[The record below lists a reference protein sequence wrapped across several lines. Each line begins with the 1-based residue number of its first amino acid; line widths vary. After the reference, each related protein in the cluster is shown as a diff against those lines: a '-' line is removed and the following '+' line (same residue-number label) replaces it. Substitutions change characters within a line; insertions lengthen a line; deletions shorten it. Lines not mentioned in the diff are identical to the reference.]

1 MTTKRTRAKK
11 PNRGM
16 PYAWSA
22 ATKIASG
29 VFGWDSGERRSNR
42 YGSVQ
47 IRSSPYDGNVVATV
61 TYDRKAMEALTG
73 KRVRLVCSVVQTR
86 ASGHV
91 GDAFLKI
98 KPSTPMAGD
107 VIELGVGVLFV
118 ADGYDGL
125 PEIGLMPEDGRRELW
140 IDPRQLYRLH
150 DQTVDLYA
158 EETEDPCSPPPD
170 LSSDADGAISNGD
183 GTMQVKTR
191 GMPYGAVQVQ
201 PNVERIGDGLFS
213 VTPPCAGVAGTRH
226 NIRRV

>member
-1 MTTKRTRAKK
+1 M
-11 PNRGM
+11 
-16 PYAWSA
+16 
-22 ATKIASG
+22 
-29 VFGWDSGERRSNR
+29 V
-42 YGSVQ
+42 
-47 IRSSPYDGNVVATV
+47 
-61 TYDRKAMEALTG
+61 
-73 KRVRLVCSVVQTR
+73 
-86 ASGHV
+86 
-91 GDAFLKI
+91 
-98 KPSTPMAGD
+98 
-107 VIELGVGVLFV
+107 
-118 ADGYDGL
+118 
-125 PEIGLMPEDGRRELW
+125 PEDGRRELW

>member
-1 MTTKRTRAKK
+1 MTTKKTKK
-11 PNRGM
+11 PNRNM
-16 PYAWSA
+16 PHAWSA

-42 YGSVQ
+42 YGSIQ
-47 IRSSPYDGNVVATV
+47 IRSSPYDGNVVATA
-61 TYDRKAMEALTG
+61 TFNRKAMDALTG
-73 KRVRLVCSVVQTR
+73 KRVRLACSVVETR
-86 ASGHV
+86 ASGHI

-98 KPSTPMAGD
+98 KPSTPTVGD

-158 EETEDPCSPPPD
+158 EETQDRCSPVPD
-170 LSSDADGAISNGD
+170 LSSEATDGAIDNGD

-191 GMPYGAVQVQ
+191 GMPHGAVQVQ
-201 PNVERIGDGLFS
+201 ANVERLGDGLFC
-213 VTPPCAGVAGTRH
+213 VTPSGAGVAGTRH
-226 NIRRV
+226 NIRRA

>member
-73 KRVRLVCSVVQTR
+73 KRVRLVCSVV
-86 ASGHV
+86 
-91 GDAFLKI
+91 
-98 KPSTPMAGD
+98 
-107 VIELGVGVLFV
+107 
-118 ADGYDGL
+118 
-125 PEIGLMPEDGRRELW
+125 
-140 IDPRQLYRLH
+140 
-150 DQTVDLYA
+150 
-158 EETEDPCSPPPD
+158 
-170 LSSDADGAISNGD
+170 
-183 GTMQVKTR
+183 
-191 GMPYGAVQVQ
+191 
-201 PNVERIGDGLFS
+201 
-213 VTPPCAGVAGTRH
+213 
-226 NIRRV
+226 